1 MLGKET
7 IGHGDLERFHIRHRP
22 RSFARH
28 CRRTGLPAIDAQFD
42 QISVTGMAVVD
53 PLLDYETTQP
63 SPYPAIQLL
72 EGRQCFHQPEVP
84 YPAAEEYTQ
93 LLYDLGKRYASG
105 SPGDLPDPILNA
117 HQGFIGQLDLQV
129 LPGGK
134 TKSQKTPLV
143 VSGNRTFLT
152 IDPKL

>member
-7 IGHGDLERFHIRHRP
+7 IGHSDLERFHVGHRP

-28 CRRTGLPAIDAQFD
+28 SRRTGLQAIDAQFD
-42 QISVTGMAVVD
+42 QIVVPGAAVVD
-53 PLLDYETTQP
+53 PSLDHETTQP
-63 SPYPAIQLL
+63 SPYPAIQIL
-72 EGRQCFHQPEVP
+72 EDRQCFHQPEVP

-93 LLYDLGKRYASG
+93 LLHDLGKRYASG

-134 TKSQKTPLV
+134 TESQKASLV